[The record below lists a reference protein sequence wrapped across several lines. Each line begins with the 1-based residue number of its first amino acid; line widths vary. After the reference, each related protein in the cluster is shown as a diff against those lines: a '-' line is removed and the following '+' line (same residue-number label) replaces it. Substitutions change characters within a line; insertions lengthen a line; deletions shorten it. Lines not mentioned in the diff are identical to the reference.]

1 MMKRI
6 VVLTK
11 RLLALVLT
19 LCMLI
24 AAVPAGATGTEYIP
38 TGNDFALPD
47 ETVDITPAADKFTI
61 DGRGFVLLDTFD
73 NAESAY
79 YVTTTDAYGDMETI
93 SDGTE
98 GGFENPTGKQIN
110 YDSYKSDAFLN
121 GDFLTKGNNFTALG
135 NDTTTYY
142 KLPQGI
148 IDNIDNNHVW
158 KRFVNDYRF
167 GTGVLREYTTGVSL
181 LSWTDFTTYAGK
193 LGVID
198 GFLNSDTLKVS
209 DALKDDTLK
218 ADTYFLRDT
227 NNWGG
232 DSALAMFC
240 TADKECKHW
249 GQYVRRYG
257 FLRPAFYLKKNFFKN
272 ASVDLSTAGDN
283 VKAAIRNVC
292 TDGDLLR
299 LYSAEECKTY
309 FNIESSIKVTT
320 AVRSGAELTNVKL
333 LDTLTAS
340 VSGGVATEYKWQTQT
355 GAGDWTDIEGAT
367 SEEYIVSAAQ
377 AGAKVSCAAK
387 VDGEWIYSEA
397 VPIPNY
403 AVNATGDG
411 TAVPEGTITA
421 TASADKFTVDGKEFI
436 LLDTFDND
444 ASTYYVTTTD
454 AYGDMKLKT
463 DGEWWILSGKEI
475 NYDAYNAVAFLNG
488 KFLTDGNNFTA
499 LGNDTTTYY
508 KLPQG
513 IIDNINQNH
522 VWWRF
527 VNDTRKQEG
536 VKSTYQAGV
545 SFLSW
550 TDFTTYAGKLGAV
563 DGFLNSDALKVSDAL
578 KDDTLKAD
586 TYFLRD
592 TNNWGGDS
600 ALAVFCTAD
609 KKCMH
614 WGQYARAYGLVRPAF
629 YLKNDF
635 FKNTKLDL
643 NATGE
648 NVLAAMRSNYCI
660 EDLSHLYSMQEL
672 YEKGFSPRNY
682 AMKASLTYS
691 DADNNQLESLNDAAK
706 VNAAVTIENGTS
718 EEKSAILIFRAV
730 DSNNGLYVTTKP
742 VTVKAGETNEEI
754 SLDGLKNMTGKC
766 QVNVFL
772 WESFDTFK
780 PMTQSL
786 TYSQDSSVE

>member
-1 MMKRI
+1 MMKSSRRI
-6 VVLTK
+6 FK
-11 RLLALVLT
+11 QCSAAFLT

-24 AAVPAGATGTEYIP
+24 AAVPISAAEVEYTTTPQPNTGVPE
-38 TGNDFALPD
+38 G
-47 ETVDITPAADKFTI
+47 TVDITPAADKFTI

-198 GFLNSDTLKVS
+198 GFLNSDALKVS

-272 ASVDLSTAGDN
+272 TSVDLSTVGEN
-283 VKAAIRNVC
+283 VKTAIRNVC

-320 AVRSGAELTNVKL
+320 AVRSGAELTNAKL

-340 VSGGVATEYKWQTQT
+340 VSGGEATEYKWQMQM

-421 TASADKFTVDGKEFI
+421 TASADKFTVDGKKFI

-463 DGEWWILSGKEI
+463 DGEWWIIEGKEI
-475 NYDAYNAVAFLNG
+475 NYDAYHAIVFLNG
-488 KFLTDGNNFTA
+488 DFLTKGNNFTS

-550 TDFTTYAGKLGAV
+550 TDFTTYAGKLGV
-563 DGFLNSDALKVSDAL
+563 IDGFLNS
-578 KDDTLKAD
+578 DTLKAD

-614 WGQYARAYGLVRPAF
+614 WGQDVRQYGFLRPAF
-629 YLKNDF
+629 YLKKDF

-648 NVLAAMRSNYCI
+648 NVLAAMRDNYYI
-660 EDLSHLYSMQEL
+660 EDLNHLYSTSEL
-672 YEKGFSPRNY
+672 VEKGFSRSY
-682 AMKASLTYS
+682 EMKASLTYTGTDGGTLS
-691 DADNNQLESLNDAAK
+691 GLNGAANVK
-706 VNAAVTIENGTS
+706 AAVTIESGKQ
-718 EEKSAILIFRAV
+718 EAKDAVLILKAV
-730 DSNNGLYVTTKP
+730 DSKNELYISTKSVTI
-742 VTVKAGETNEEI
+742 AANGETHEEI
-754 SLDGLKNMTGKC
+754 SLNELKNMTDEC
-766 QVNVFL
+766 QIDVFL
-772 WESFDTFK
+772 WENFSSLK
-780 PMTQSL
+780 PITERL
-786 TYSQDSSVE
+786 TYGQSSSVE

>member
-1 MMKRI
+1 MMKSSRR
-6 VVLTK
+6 TFK
-11 RLLALVLT
+11 QWSAAFLT
-19 LCMLI
+19 LCMLA
-24 AAVPAGATGTEYIP
+24 AAVPAGAAEVEYTTTPQPGTGVPE
-38 TGNDFALPD
+38 G
-47 ETVDITPAADKFTI
+47 TVDITPAADKFTI

-93 SDGTE
+93 SGDDISQVS
-98 GGFENPTGKQIN
+98 NPTGKQIN
-110 YDSYKSDAFLN
+110 YDAYKSDAFLN
-121 GDFLTKGNNFTALG
+121 GDFLTKGNNFTSLG

-148 IDNIDNNHVW
+148 IDNINKNHVW
-158 KRFVNDYRF
+158 KRFVNDAQY
-167 GTGVLREYTTGVSL
+167 GAGAPREYTTGVSL
-181 LSWTDFTTYAGK
+181 LSWTDFTTYVGKIGVRDVFNDSNVASTAGK
-193 LGVID
+193 
-198 GFLNSDTLKVS
+198 
-209 DALKDDTLK
+209 
-218 ADTYFLRDT
+218 YYYLRDSHA
-227 NNWGG
+227 WGG
-232 DSALAMFC
+232 NGAVMMFGDND
-240 TADKECKHW
+240 TNSNVAVYGNQW
-249 GQYVRRYG
+249 GMKYG
-257 FLRPAFYLKKNFFKN
+257 LLRPAFYLKKNFFKN
-272 ASVDLSTAGDN
+272 TSVDLSTVGEN
-283 VKAAIRNVC
+283 VKTAIRKVC

-340 VSGGVATEYKWQTQT
+340 VSGGEATEYKWQMKM
-355 GAGDWTDIEGAT
+355 GEGDWTDIKGAT
-367 SEEYIVSAAQ
+367 SNEYIVSAAQ

-403 AVNATGDG
+403 AVKATDNEI
-411 TAVPEGTITA
+411 AVPEGTVTA

-444 ASTYYVTTTD
+444 ESTYYVTTTD
-454 AYGDMKLKT
+454 AYGDMQLKT

-475 NYDAYNAVAFLNG
+475 NYDAYNAIVFLNG
-488 KFLTDGNNFTA
+488 DFLTKGNNFTA
-499 LGNDTTTYY
+499 LGNDTETYY

-550 TDFTTYAGKLGAV
+550 MDFTTYAGKLGAV
-563 DGFLNSDALKVSDAL
+563 DGFLNSDALKVSDA
-578 KDDTLKAD
+578 LKAD

-629 YLKNDF
+629 YLKKDF

-682 AMKASLTYS
+682 AMKASLTYTGTDGGTLS
-691 DADNNQLESLNDAAK
+691 GLNGAANVK
-706 VNAAVTIENGTS
+706 AAVTIESGKQ
-718 EEKSAILIFRAV
+718 EAKDAVLILKAV
-730 DSNNGLYVTTKP
+730 DSKNELYISTKSVTI
-742 VTVKAGETNEEI
+742 AANGETHGEI
-754 SLDGLKNMTGKC
+754 SLNELKNMTDEC
-766 QVNVFL
+766 RVDVFL
-772 WESFDTFK
+772 WEDFNSLRPITESLSFG
-780 PMTQSL
+780 
-786 TYSQDSSVE
+786 QDGSAR

>member
-1 MMKRI
+1 MKRSGRTFKQLSA
-6 VVLTK
+6 VF
-11 RLLALVLT
+11 LA

-38 TGNDFALPD
+38 TGNNFALPD
-47 ETVDITPAADKFTI
+47 ETVDMTPDADKFTV

-93 SDGTE
+93 SGDDISQVS
-98 GGFENPTGKQIN
+98 NPTGKQIN
-110 YDSYKSDAFLN
+110 YDAYKSDAFLN
-121 GDFLTKGNNFTALG
+121 GDFLTKGNNFTSPG

-148 IDNIDNNHVW
+148 VDNINKNHVW
-158 KRFVNDYRF
+158 KRFVNDAQY
-167 GTGVLREYTTGVSL
+167 GAGAPREYTTGVSL
-181 LSWTDFTTYAGK
+181 LSWTDFTTYVGKIGVRDVFNDSNVASTAGK
-193 LGVID
+193 
-198 GFLNSDTLKVS
+198 
-209 DALKDDTLK
+209 
-218 ADTYFLRDT
+218 YYYLRDSHA
-227 NNWGG
+227 WGG
-232 DSALAMFC
+232 NGAVMMFGDND
-240 TADKECKHW
+240 TNSNVAVYGNQW
-249 GQYVRRYG
+249 GMKYG
-257 FLRPAFYLKKNFFKN
+257 LLRPAFYLKKNFFKN
-272 ASVDLSTAGDN
+272 TSVDLSTVGEN
-283 VKAAIRNVC
+283 VKTAIRKVC

-340 VSGGVATEYKWQTQT
+340 VSGGEATEYKWQMKM
-355 GAGDWTDIEGAT
+355 GEGDWTDIKGAT
-367 SEEYIVSAAQ
+367 SNEYIVSAAQ

-403 AVNATGDG
+403 AVKATDNEI
-411 TAVPEGTITA
+411 AVPEGTVTG

-444 ASTYYVTTTD
+444 ESTYYVTTTD
-454 AYGDMKLKT
+454 AYGDMQLKT

-475 NYDAYNAVAFLNG
+475 NYDAYNAIVFLNG
-488 KFLTDGNNFTA
+488 DFLTKGNNFTA
-499 LGNDTTTYY
+499 LGNDTETYY

-578 KDDTLKAD
+578 KADTLKAD

-629 YLKNDF
+629 YLKKDF

-682 AMKASLTYS
+682 AMKASLTYTGTDGGTLS
-691 DADNNQLESLNDAAK
+691 GLNGAANVK
-706 VNAAVTIENGTS
+706 AAVTIESGKQ
-718 EEKSAILIFRAV
+718 EAKDAVLILKAV
-730 DSNNGLYVTTKP
+730 DSKNELYISTKSVTI
-742 VTVKAGETNEEI
+742 AANGETHEEI
-754 SLDGLKNMTGKC
+754 SLNELKNMTDEC
-766 QVNVFL
+766 QIDVFL
-772 WESFDTFK
+772 WENFSSLK

>member
-1 MMKRI
+1 MMKSSRR
-6 VVLTK
+6 TFK
-11 RLLALVLT
+11 QWSAAFLT

-24 AAVPAGATGTEYIP
+24 AAAPISAAEVEYISTP
-38 TGNDFALPD
+38 QPNTGVPD
-47 ETVDITPAADKFTI
+47 GTVDITPAADKFTI

-93 SDGTE
+93 SGDDISQVS
-98 GGFENPTGKQIN
+98 NPTGKQIN
-110 YDSYKSDAFLN
+110 YDAYKSDAFLN
-121 GDFLTKGNNFTALG
+121 GDFLTKGNNFTSLG

-148 IDNIDNNHVW
+148 VDNINKNHVW
-158 KRFVNDYRF
+158 KRFVNDAQY
-167 GTGVLREYTTGVSL
+167 GAGAPREYTTGVSL
-181 LSWTDFTTYAGK
+181 LSWTDFTTYVRKIGVRDVFNDSNVASTAGK
-193 LGVID
+193 
-198 GFLNSDTLKVS
+198 
-209 DALKDDTLK
+209 
-218 ADTYFLRDT
+218 YYYLRDSHA
-227 NNWGG
+227 WGG
-232 DSALAMFC
+232 NGAVMMFGDND
-240 TADKECKHW
+240 TNSSVAVYGNQW
-249 GQYVRRYG
+249 GMKYG
-257 FLRPAFYLKKNFFKN
+257 LLRPAFYLKKNFFKN
-272 ASVDLSTAGDN
+272 TSVDLSTVGEN
-283 VKAAIRNVC
+283 VKTAIRKVC

-299 LYSAEECKTY
+299 LYSAEECKAY

-340 VSGGVATEYKWQTQT
+340 VSGGVATEYKWQMQT

-367 SEEYIVSAAQ
+367 SNEYIVSAAQ

-387 VDGEWIYSEA
+387 VNNGWFYSEA
-397 VPIPNY
+397 VQIPNY
-403 AVNATGDG
+403 AVKATDNEI
-411 TAVPEGTITA
+411 AVPEGTVTA

-463 DGEWWILSGKEI
+463 DGEWWNLSGKEI
-475 NYDAYNAVAFLNG
+475 NYDAYNAIVFLNG
-488 KFLTDGNNFTA
+488 DFLTKGNNFTS
-499 LGNDTTTYY
+499 LGNDTTTYH

-629 YLKNDF
+629 YLKKDF

-682 AMKASLTYS
+682 AMKASLTYTGTDGGTLS
-691 DADNNQLESLNDAAK
+691 GLNGAANVK
-706 VNAAVTIENGTS
+706 AAVTIESGKQ
-718 EEKSAILIFRAV
+718 EAKDAVLILKAV
-730 DSNNGLYVTTKP
+730 DSKNELYISTKSVTI
-742 VTVKAGETNEEI
+742 AANGETHEEI
-754 SLDGLKNMTGKC
+754 SLNELKNMTDGC
-766 QVNVFL
+766 QIDVFL
-772 WESFDTFK
+772 WENFSSLK
-780 PMTQSL
+780 PITERL
-786 TYSQDSSVE
+786 TYGQSSSVE

>member
-1 MMKRI
+1 MKRCFI
-6 VVLTK
+6 TVITVFVLVCNVVLADGIPVREVGYSFESDAAVGESLYETELSLDGYAMGTK
-11 RLLALVLT
+11 LTYTLSDGKESVNADVTNRSENSQEKNAVLIFKALNSNGRFYLT
-19 LCMLI
+19 TTPVTI
-24 AAVPAGATGTEYIP
+24 AANGDTSAKISLNGLENT
-38 TGNDFALPD
+38 
-47 ETVDITPAADKFTI
+47 AD
-61 DGRGFVLLDTFD
+61 GYRWSLYLW
-73 NAESAY
+73 
-79 YVTTTDAYGDMETI
+79 
-93 SDGTE
+93 
-98 GGFENPTGKQIN
+98 
-110 YDSYKSDAFLN
+110 DAFNTLKP
-121 GDFLTKGNNFTALG
+121 LTK
-135 NDTTTYY
+135 
-142 KLPQGI
+142 
-148 IDNIDNNHVW
+148 
-158 KRFVNDYRF
+158 
-167 GTGVLREYTTGVSL
+167 SL
-181 LSWTDFTTYAGK
+181 TILQ
-193 LGVID
+193 
-198 GFLNSDTLKVS
+198 NSDSMVDVS
-209 DALKDDTLK
+209 VSVRTGAAL
-218 ADTYFLRDT
+218 
-227 NNWGG
+227 
-232 DSALAMFC
+232 S
-240 TADKECKHW
+240 
-249 GQYVRRYG
+249 Q
-257 FLRPAFYLKKNFFKN
+257 
-272 ASVDLSTAGDN
+272 
-283 VKAAIRNVC
+283 
-292 TDGDLLR
+292 
-299 LYSAEECKTY
+299 
-309 FNIESSIKVTT
+309 
-320 AVRSGAELTNVKL
+320 VKL
-333 LDTLTAS
+333 LDTLVAAVSTNTKTA
-340 VSGGVATEYKWQTQT
+340 YQWQISRDD
-355 GAGDWTDIEGAT
+355 GASWKDIADAT
-367 SEEYIVSAAQ
+367 STEYIVSATE
-377 AGAKVSCAAK
+377 AGAKVRCTVTEDGYMYAASTA
-387 VDGEWIYSEA
+387 VQIPMYEA
-397 VPIPNY
+397 V
-403 AVNATGDG
+403 VTGNEID
-411 TAVPEGTITA
+411 VPEGTIDTTA
-421 TASADKFTVDGKEFI
+421 NADKFTVDGKEFV

-508 KLPQG
+508 KLPQK
-513 IIDNINQNH
+513 IIDNINRNH

-527 VNDTRKQEG
+527 VNDYRKENG
-536 VKSTYQAGV
+536 VESTYQAGV

-629 YLKNDF
+629 YLKKDF
-635 FKNTKLDL
+635 FKNTTLDL